1 MTDTDRA
8 GADVVR
14 TYIEIMNRLD
24 LDAFA
29 DLVTDDVVVRLP
41 YAPDPVPK
49 VTEGKAGVVGLY
61 GGFPSLVGPLG
72 FHDLE
77 ITPLPGDGEFLATY
91 RSDSTMLS
99 TGNPYRND
107 YISLFTV
114 RGDRLAA
121 FTEYFDPLVFA
132 TAGGA
137 TVQPPPVPGDGAG
150 AG

>member
-1 MTDTDRA
+1 MS
-8 GADVVR
+8 GGEEVVR
-14 TYIEIMNRLD
+14 TYIDIMNKLD

-61 GGFPSLVGPLG
+61 GGFPSLVSPLG
-72 FHDLE
+72 FHDLV
-77 ITPLPGDGEFLATY
+77 ITPLPGEGEFLATY
-91 RSDSTMLS
+91 RSDCTMLA

-107 YISLFTV
+107 YIATFTV
-114 RGDRLAA
+114 RGDKLAA
-121 FTEYFDPLVFA
+121 FTEYFDPLVFV

-137 TVQPPPVPGDGAG
+137 TVQAPG
-150 AG
+150 